1 MLDVLVIGGG
11 HAGLEAAAA
20 ATRVGARTALVTLD
34 RSAVG
39 RLSCN
44 PAVGG
49 VGKGHLVREIHAL
62 GGLMGRLADRTGIQ
76 FRLLNTSRGPA
87 VRGPRAQVDR
97 NLYPAAAQAELARLP
112 VELLED
118 EVTGLLL
125 ADGRCLG
132 VEMRLLGP
140 VRAATVVLASGT
152 FLGGVLH
159 CGEEAVEG
167 GRRGEAAASTLSGDL
182 LEAGIPL
189 GRFKTGTPPRLRR
202 DSIDWDLTRAQ
213 HGDEEPTFFCPETET
228 PALPQAPCHEI
239 HSTPEAH
246 AIIRDNL
253 QHSPMMAGRITGR
266 GPRYC
271 PSFEEKVVRF
281 ADRDRHQLLLEP
293 EALDSDLIYLNGAS
307 TSLPTEIQT
316 AFLRVIPA
324 LEQVEIAQ
332 FGYAV
337 EYDYLLPGEIA
348 PNLETR
354 RVSGLFVAGQA
365 LGTTGY
371 EEAAGLGLVA
381 GANAA
386 LRASDRPAWVLGRH
400 EGYLGVLVDDLV
412 TRALDE
418 PYRMFT
424 SRAEHRLLLGIDSA
438 DLRLAPRGVEIGLVD
453 ADRAAD
459 AQERGERLRAAQS
472 LLESLPGEPGRSLAH
487 SCRRPET
494 ALDQLLER
502 VPIEHHAGLGPTERE
517 RQRTLVEAGQALRYA
532 TYLERQQR
540 AAQRL
545 ERGRQRPIPD
555 SFRFTDLPGLSR
567 EVQEGLERARPATLD
582 QAARLPGMTPA
593 ALQVLDAHLARA
605 ARTVP
610 RGTEAP

>member
-20 ATRVGARTALVTLD
+20 AARVEARTALVTLD
-34 RSAVG
+34 RAAPG

-44 PAVGG
+44 PAIGG
-49 VGKGHLVREIHAL
+49 VGKGHLVREIDAL

-97 NLYPAAAQAELARLP
+97 NRYPAAAQEEFGCLP

-118 EVTGLLL
+118 EVTGLIVE
-125 ADGRCLG
+125 DGRCLG
-132 VEMRLLGP
+132 AELAAAGP
-140 VRAATVVLASGT
+140 LRARAVVLASGT
-152 FLGGVLH
+152 FLGGILH
-159 CGEEAVEG
+159 CGEEAVAG
-167 GRRGEAAASTLSGDL
+167 GRRGESAAFTLSQNL
-182 LEAGIPL
+182 QEAGIPL

-202 DSIDWDLTRAQ
+202 DSIDWSRTSEQL
-213 HGDEEPTFFCPETET
+213 GDEAPTFFSPETRET
-228 PALPQAPCHEI
+228 LLPQAACHET
-239 HSTPEAH
+239 HTTPEAH
-246 AIIRDNL
+246 AVIRDNL
-253 QHSPMMAGRITGR
+253 ERSPMMAGRITGR

-307 TSLPTEIQT
+307 TSLPAETQT
-316 AFLRVIPA
+316 AFLRLVPA
-324 LEQVEIAQ
+324 LEEAEVAQ

-337 EYDYLLPGEIA
+337 EYDYLLPGEVR

-354 RVSGLFVAGQA
+354 RLPGLFVAGQA

-386 LRASDRPAWVLGRH
+386 LAAQERPSWVLGRH

-438 DLRLAPRGVEIGLVD
+438 DLRLAARGAEIGLVSSEV
-453 ADRAAD
+453 AERAS
-459 AQERGERLRAAQS
+459 ERRKRLEAARE
-472 LLESLPGEPGRSLAH
+472 LLGSLPAEPGRSLADT
-487 SCRRPET
+487 CRRPET
-494 ALDQLLER
+494 RLGELLDR
-502 VPIEHHAGLGPTERE
+502 VPEEHHASLGEDERE
-517 RQRTLVEAGQALRYA
+517 RRRTLLEAGQALRYA

-540 AAQRL
+540 AAERL
-545 ERGRQRPIPD
+545 ERGRQRPIPTG
-555 SFRFTDLPGLSR
+555 FRFRDLPGLSR
-567 EVQEGLERARPATLD
+567 EVQEGLERTRPLTLD
-582 QAARLPGMTPA
+582 QASRLPGMTPA

-605 ARTVP
+605 ARNVP
-610 RGTEAP
+610 RGTEPS